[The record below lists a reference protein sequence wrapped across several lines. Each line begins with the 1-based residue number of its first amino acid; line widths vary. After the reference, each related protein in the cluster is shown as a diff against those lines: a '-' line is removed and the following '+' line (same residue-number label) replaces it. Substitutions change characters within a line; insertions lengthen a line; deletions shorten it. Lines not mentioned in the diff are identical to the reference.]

1 MKLQNSTP
9 AQYRRTFIAFVISL
23 VLYFLTID
31 IVGSNLDLYGAV
43 IFYNNWIENISSI
56 IFSNNLFVETYAIT
70 NSDLGAP
77 EPIPGILIF
86 ILTRFSNSASE
97 VLNIMNISVIFLYI
111 HLCSKY
117 LNNKYLFLLLCIALF
132 TGYYEYVLLHMTHRF
147 KIAIMF
153 FLISLSLV
161 ERRKKMSNV
170 LYILAIFSHLSML
183 FVLPILY
190 CFQKMKYRNVP
201 TLSFKYFLA
210 VFFGLFVLYSMA
222 DENLKSDYFQQVL
235 GRKLSILNLQD
246 VFFENMQYIPLILLC
261 SYLLYSLLKKLL
273 GKFNRTQ
280 LLSPKVW
287 LFILLAY
294 ILTSLI
300 IVGTSRLLMVYYIC
314 ILFIIVV
321 NWKQISLSP
330 RNAVLLCFIPVFIY
344 SLFNGISK
352 GPIYLILKAVSI
364 HL

>member
-9 AQYRRTFIAFVISL
+9 AQYRRTFIAFVISM

-43 IFYNNWIENISSI
+43 IYYINWIENISLI
-56 IFSNNLFVETYAIT
+56 IFSNNVFVETYAIT
-70 NSDLGAP
+70 NSNLAAP
-77 EPIPGILIF
+77 EPIPGLLIF
-86 ILTRFSNSASE
+86 ILTRFSNSATE

-117 LNNKYLFLLLCIALF
+117 LNNKYLFVLLCIALF

-147 KIAIMF
+147 KIAILF
-153 FLISLSLV
+153 FFISLSLV
-161 ERRKKMSNV
+161 ERHKKISNV
-170 LYILAIFSHLSML
+170 FYVLAMFSHLSML

-201 TLSFKYFLA
+201 TLSFKNFLA
-210 VFFGLFVLYSMA
+210 VFFGLFVLYSMT
-222 DENLKSDYFQQVL
+222 DENLRSDYFQQIL
-235 GRKLSILNLQD
+235 GRKLAILNLQD
-246 VFFENMQYIPLILLC
+246 VFFENMQYIPLVLLGFYIL
-261 SYLLYSLLKKLL
+261 YKLLKNLFS
-273 GKFNRTQ
+273 KFNRTQ

-321 NWKQISLSP
+321 NWKQISLHP
-330 RNAVLLCFIPVFIY
+330 KNVVLLSFIPVFIY
-344 SLFNGISK
+344 SLFNGIFK
-352 GPIYLILKAVSI
+352 GPIYLIIKAVSI
-364 HL
+364 NL